1 MSTDLIVVTLMKLFS
16 VRKFNKMFFL
26 PLKRE
31 FVLNES
37 NLKVLSNLL
46 KNDYLDKRIK
56 ILYNFDDLSEK
67 SNNLF
72 GKYHLDYYIYCS
84 KNTKFDSLDDEYLE
98 DLSIDDEFKTK
109 DYLVSND
116 FYLNN
121 KRFVDGLLED
131 GVNVIIEKFDGIV
144 TDKKLVLE
152 S

>member
-84 KNTKFDSLDDEYLE
+84 KNTKFDS
-98 DLSIDDEFKTK
+98 IDDEFKTK